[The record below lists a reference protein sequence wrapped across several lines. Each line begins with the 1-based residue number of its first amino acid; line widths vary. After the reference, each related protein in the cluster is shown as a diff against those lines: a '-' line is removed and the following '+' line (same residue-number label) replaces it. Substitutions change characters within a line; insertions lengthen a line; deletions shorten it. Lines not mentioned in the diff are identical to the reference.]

1 MRDLESFLEKETN
14 KRICLLEYN
23 NQDLKPNQELI
34 TFNNSIYVIEVND
47 KKILNNVNG
56 YFYLIYQINLEF
68 SILKNVLEN
77 LYEDIDIIS
86 YDKFIIIN
94 SNCKLDIDENT
105 VSIIESETYSN
116 SYIFD
121 LGKINKV
128 DKFNSK
134 INIINDLIPILG
146 NNNPTN
152 KFISTNDLILYQS
165 MILFSKNKSIC
176 NLIDYEKIKTI
187 DDSLLYTGLKYIE
200 SGLNISKTS
209 SSLFIHRNTLIYR
222 LDKIK
227 ELLDLDLKNYKD
239 SMIFYLSIKSCFLNQ
254 NI

>member
-1 MRDLESFLEKETN
+1 
-14 KRICLLEYN
+14 
-23 NQDLKPNQELI
+23 
-34 TFNNSIYVIEVND
+34 
-47 KKILNNVNG
+47 
-56 YFYLIYQINLEF
+56 
-68 SILKNVLEN
+68 
-77 LYEDIDIIS
+77 
-86 YDKFIIIN
+86 
-94 SNCKLDIDENT
+94 
-105 VSIIESETYSN
+105 
-116 SYIFD
+116 
-121 LGKINKV
+121 
-128 DKFNSK
+128 
-134 INIINDLIPILG
+134 
-146 NNNPTN
+146 
-152 KFISTNDLILYQS
+152 

-187 DDSLLYTGLKYIE
+187 DDSLLYTGLRYIE